1 MLRGMTEP
9 NSNSP
14 HQGVPHDDKSS
25 RLKTSLLEQ
34 WGWMKG
40 YSGRVFS
47 DDLVAAIV
55 VTILLV
61 PQSLAYALLA
71 GLPPQVGI
79 YVSIFPLIAYALLGS
94 SNYVNVG
101 PTAVISLMTA
111 ASIVVL
117 PEEMR
122 LVSAAALALM
132 VGLMLI
138 GAGLIKAGSIM
149 NFISRPVVSAYITG
163 AALLIIVSQLKH
175 ILGVKADGT
184 TAIELINSLLD
195 NLKYAKPLA
204 LLTGGVA
211 IILFWFVRK
220 ILPFLLVKAGVK
232 SRHAKLLSRMAPI
245 VIITAF
251 VGISAIL
258 MWGERYGLRVVGVIP
273 AGLPPMS
280 LPIMDRGDFE
290 VLIIPAIVIAIVAF
304 VDSTST
310 AQELASRT
318 RGRIDANKELLG
330 LGASNLVAG
339 FSGGYPING
348 SMSRSAVNFTAG
360 GKTPVVSLIVA
371 GFMALTAVFLTPILQ
386 SLPLS
391 VLAALIIVAC
401 FNLLDFKALWKTWV
415 YSRADGITAIA
426 TFFAVLLFG
435 VQWGVLV
442 GVILAMGLH
451 IKSTLKPHMAIV
463 GRFPGTEHYRDAD
476 KFVVETTEEV
486 KTLRIDESLY
496 YANARYLEDKVARIV
511 AENPKMHDLILM
523 CTAVNH
529 IDASALSSLFE
540 INKRLYM
547 AGINLHFSDMQ
558 SRVRERLFRSD
569 FLDKLTGEIFMSQH
583 EAVLTLQPEPDW
595 SEYSDHIDIH

>member
-1 MLRGMTEP
+1 
-9 NSNSP
+9 
-14 HQGVPHDDKSS
+14 
-25 RLKTSLLEQ
+25 
-34 WGWMKG
+34 MKD
-40 YSGRVFS
+40 YSAGVFS
-47 DDLVAAIV
+47 EDLVAAIV

-111 ASIVVL
+111 ASIAAL

-122 LVSAAALALM
+122 LISAAALALM

-138 GAGLIKAGSIM
+138 VAGFLKAGSIM

-163 AALLIIVSQLKH
+163 AALLIIISQLKH
-175 ILGVKADGT
+175 VLGVTADGT
-184 TAIELINSLLD
+184 TAIELVRNLLA
-195 NLKYAKPLA
+195 NLDATKPA
-204 LLTGGVA
+204 AIITGGVA
-211 IILFWFVRK
+211 IALFWSIRK
-220 ILPFLLVKAGVK
+220 FLPFILVKMGLK
-232 SRHAKLLSRMAPI
+232 SRHAKLLGRMAPI
-245 VIITAF
+245 VVIAGF
-251 VGISAIL
+251 VLISAAL
-258 MWGERYGLRVVGVIP
+258 TWSERYGLRVVGIIP
-273 AGLPPMS
+273 AGLPPLS
-280 LPIMDRGDFE
+280 LPLMGQGDFE
-290 VLIIPAIVIAIVAF
+290 ILLVPAIVIAIVAF

-330 LGASNLVAG
+330 LGASNFVAG
-339 FSGGYPING
+339 ITGGYPING
-348 SMSRSAVNFTAG
+348 SMSRSAVNFSAG
-360 GKTPVVSLIVA
+360 GKTPMVSMLVA

-386 SLPLS
+386 TLPLS

-401 FNLLDFKALWKTWV
+401 FNLLDFKSLWKTWV
-415 YSRADGITAIA
+415 YSRADGITALA
-426 TFFAVLLFG
+426 TFFAVLLLG
-435 VQWGVLV
+435 VQWGVLI
-442 GVILAMGLH
+442 GVVLAMGLH
-451 IKSTLKPHMAIV
+451 IKSTLKPHMALV

-476 KFVVETTEEV
+476 KFVVETNEQV

-511 AENPKMHDLILM
+511 ADSPKMQDLIFM

-529 IDASALSSLFE
+529 IDASALSSLE
-540 INKRLYM
+540 AINKRLQT

-569 FLDKLTGEIFMSQH
+569 FLDQLTGEIYMSQH
-583 EAVLTLQPEPDW
+583 EAMLTLQPEPDW

>member
-1 MLRGMTEP
+1 MSESGQNTKPSLTARL
-9 NSNSP
+9 
-14 HQGVPHDDKSS
+14 SS
-25 RLKTSLLEQ
+25 Q
-34 WGWMKG
+34 WDWMRG
-40 YSGRVFS
+40 YSGAMFS

-94 SNYVNVG
+94 SRYVNVG

-111 ASIVVL
+111 ASIASL

-122 LVSAAALALM
+122 LISAAALALM

-138 GAGLIKAGSIM
+138 GAGLLQAGSIM

-163 AALLIIVSQLKH
+163 AALLIIISQLKH
-175 ILGVKADGT
+175 VLGVTADGT
-184 TAIELINSLLD
+184 TAIELVQALLA
-195 NLKYAKPLA
+195 NLNAAKPAA
-204 LLTGGVA
+204 LITGGVA
-211 IILFWFVRK
+211 IALFWFVRK
-220 ILPFLLVKAGVK
+220 ILPFLLVKAGLK
-232 SRHAKLLSRMAPI
+232 SRHAKLMARMAPI
-245 VIITAF
+245 VIIAGF
-251 VGISAIL
+251 VVISAAAA
-258 MWGERYGLRVVGVIP
+258 WSERYGLRVVGIIP
-273 AGLPPMS
+273 AGLPPLSYPLMA
-280 LPIMDRGDFE
+280 RGDFE

-339 FSGGYPING
+339 ISGGYPING
-348 SMSRSAVNFTAG
+348 SMSRSAVNFSAG
-360 GKTPVVSLIVA
+360 GKTPMVSLLVA

-415 YSRADGITAIA
+415 YSRADGITALA
-426 TFFAVLLFG
+426 TFFAVLLLG

-451 IKSTLKPHMAIV
+451 IKSTLKPHMALV
-463 GRFPGTEHYRDAD
+463 GRFPGTEHYRDAER
-476 KFVVETTEEV
+476 FVVETNEQV
-486 KTLRIDESLY
+486 QTLRIDESLY

-511 AENPKMHDLILM
+511 ADSPKMHDLILM

-529 IDASALSSLFE
+529 IDASALSSLE
-540 INKRLYM
+540 AINKRLHA

-569 FLDKLTGEIFMSQH
+569 FLEKLTGEIFMSQH